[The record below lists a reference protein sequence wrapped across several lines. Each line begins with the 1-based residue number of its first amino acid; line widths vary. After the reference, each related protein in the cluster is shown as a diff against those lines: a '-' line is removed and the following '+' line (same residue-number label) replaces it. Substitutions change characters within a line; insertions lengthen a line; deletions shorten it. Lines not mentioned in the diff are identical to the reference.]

1 MPPGASAL
9 LKQRLD
15 RFTRVL
21 PGVENGDV
29 RSLHRARVASRR
41 LRELLP
47 VLRLEPDVSGKL
59 GRRLRKVTRRLGTVR
74 ELDVLLQLIDELQTA
89 RPAHRAALQ
98 RVGVSVGKARDDA
111 RNKLVAHLPS
121 EEMWRLARKLGRI
134 ADDLKRRER
143 ERRHPARAGSA
154 GWVID
159 ARIAHRAGRLDAAVR
174 DAGSVYLPERLHVVR
189 IALKKLRYA
198 LELAPPSLTDRAAAL
213 RTLKRVQESLGR
225 MHDLQVLLDRVRD
238 VQASLTPPSLAA
250 WRDLDALVVMLD
262 ESCRR
267 LHARYVGERQA
278 LGAIT
283 VKLAA
288 IAVPASR
295 PARQAG

>member
-1 MPPGASAL
+1 MPPAASAL
-9 LKQRLD
+9 LKQRLE

-47 VLRLEPDVSGKL
+47 VLRLDPDVSRKL

-74 ELDVLLQLIDELQTA
+74 ELDVLLQLIDEQQTA
-89 RPAHRAALQ
+89 RPAHREALH
-98 RVGVSVGKARDDA
+98 RAGVAVGKARDEA
-111 RNKLVAHLPS
+111 RKKLMAHLPS
-121 EEMWRLARKLGRI
+121 EEMWRLARKLERI
-134 ADDLKRRER
+134 ADDLKQHER
-143 ERRHPARAGSA
+143 ERRNPAPARSA
-154 GWVID
+154 AWVID
-159 ARIAHRAGRLDAAVR
+159 ARIAHRAGRLDSAVR
-174 DAGSVYLPERLHVVR
+174 DAGAVYLPDRLHVVR

-198 LELAPPSLTDRAAAL
+198 LELAPPSLTDRAGAL
-213 RTLKRVQESLGR
+213 RALKRIQELLGR

-238 VQASLTPPSLAA
+238 VQASLTPPSLTA
-250 WRDLDALVVMLD
+250 WRELDALVVMLD

-283 VKLAA
+283 TRLAA
-288 IAVPASR
+288 IAVPAPR